1 MNKILGIVLMA
12 ACLLPSWLQGAGLT
26 PEQKNALDQSVR
38 TAQAAQQKKKPVWT
52 QGKEQ
57 LTRRIGGALPFWAPE
72 QLHSFDF
79 WEMYLEPVIQRSG
92 YTCED
97 FGVGFFDDKENP
109 DRKGILNFY
118 VLGPG
123 PNFKTVYRIQFEVH
137 NLGRG
142 RPGVI
147 PLKYGPADGPAI

>member
-1 MNKILGIVLMA
+1 MKTLAWV
-12 ACLLPSWLQGAGLT
+12 
-26 PEQKNALDQSVR
+26 
-38 TAQAAQQKKKPVWT
+38 
-52 QGKEQ
+52 
-57 LTRRIGGALPFWAPE
+57 
-72 QLHSFDF
+72 
-79 WEMYLEPVIQRSG
+79 
-92 YTCED
+92 
-97 FGVGFFDDKENP
+97 FFDDKENP

-123 PNFKTVYRIQFEVH
+123 PNFKTVYRIQFEVY